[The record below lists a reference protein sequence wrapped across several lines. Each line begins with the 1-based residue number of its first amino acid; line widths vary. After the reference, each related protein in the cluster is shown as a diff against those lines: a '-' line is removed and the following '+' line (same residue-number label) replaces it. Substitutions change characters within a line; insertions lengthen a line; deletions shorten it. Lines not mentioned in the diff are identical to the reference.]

1 MELGFSSFLLQ
12 FILKATILGK
22 TPVLGVKI
30 EAVFDH
36 N

>member
-1 MELGFSSFLLQ
+1 MEEGFPSFLLQ

-30 EAVFDH
+30 EAAFYH